1 MDEVECGTP
10 SEKTMKPAG
19 RNVLIRPF
27 SDEIMFAGKI
37 HLPDTAKSRACEG
50 IVIAVGCWCES
61 VSPGD
66 WVIFSRKQATDVIH
80 DNVTH
85 VIVDE
90 RAIPLILEEESKD
103 IAYA

>member
-1 MDEVECGTP
+1 
-10 SEKTMKPAG
+10 MKPAG

-27 SDEIMFAGKI
+27 SDEIVFGGKI
-37 HLPDTAKSRACEG
+37 HLPDTAKIRSHEG

-61 VSPGD
+61 VTPGD

-80 DNVTH
+80 DNLPH
-85 VIVDE
+85 IIIDE
-90 RAIPLILEEESKD
+90 RAIPLILEEEPED